1 MIINQVIENLLLL
14 CIIDGYYQTSF
25 DTLIGIQ

>member
-1 MIINQVIENLLLL
+1 MIINQVIENLLL
-14 CIIDGYYQTSF
+14 CIIDGYYQTNF